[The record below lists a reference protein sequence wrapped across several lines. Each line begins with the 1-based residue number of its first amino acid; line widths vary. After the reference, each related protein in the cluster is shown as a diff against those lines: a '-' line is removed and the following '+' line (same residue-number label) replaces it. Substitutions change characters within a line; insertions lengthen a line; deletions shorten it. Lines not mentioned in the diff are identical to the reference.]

1 MTDRNPNTRPS
12 SEALSRIIKEIYKR
26 KNKQNAYIPCSY
38 NCLYSIKNLTI
49 YMETQRPFLSQYLG
63 TKPVSNFN

>member
-49 YMETQRPFLSQYLG
+49 LLN
-63 TKPVSNFN
+63 VIN